1 MIISIAQLKT
11 KRLNPRYARGPGRS
25 LAMKGLLVLS
35 LIGAGIYG
43 ALVVSHDLLR
53 SDKPQGL
60 FAGESLGDPGARQLR
75 SWGSDLP
82 ALVTSQPASVSL
94 RKPDA
99 TASSSEN
106 GQAPATGAGL
116 LPVAQAKSTPAQSAS
131 TTYPTGEWTK
141 VALAARVHSDASVSS
156 PIISFY
162 QAGTALQVL
171 DRQNGWV
178 QVADPTSG
186 ESGWVFEQYL
196 APATGPTVTQ
206 TALETSAS
214 KPVAEPARANRV
226 PGAKKRVRA
235 PRPAVRRPEDVAM
248 AQFERR
254 WERRA
259 ERRGGFGFFFGRF
272 ARNEAEFR

>member
-1 MIISIAQLKT
+1 
-11 KRLNPRYARGPGRS
+11 
-25 LAMKGLLVLS
+25 MKGLLVLS

-99 TASSSEN
+99 T
-106 GQAPATGAGL
+106 GAGL

-178 QVADPTSG
+178 QVADPASG

-214 KPVAEPARANRV
+214 KPVAEPARANLV

-235 PRPAVRRPEDVAM
+235 PRPAVRMPKDVAM

>member
-1 MIISIAQLKT
+1 MIILIAQLKT
-11 KRLNPRYARGPGRS
+11 KRLNPRYPRGPGRS

-60 FAGESLGDPGARQLR
+60 FAEESLGDPGARQLR

-82 ALVTSQPASVSL
+82 ALVTSQPASVLL

-106 GQAPATGAGL
+106 GQAPAADVGL
-116 LPVAQAKSTPAQSAS
+116 LPVAQAKSIPAQSAS

-178 QVADPTSG
+178 QVADRASG

-196 APATGPTVTQ
+196 APATGPTVTH

-214 KPVAEPARANRV
+214 KPVAEPARANLV

-235 PRPAVRRPEDVAM
+235 PRPAVRMPEDVAM

>member
-1 MIISIAQLKT
+1 
-11 KRLNPRYARGPGRS
+11 
-25 LAMKGLLVLS
+25 
-35 LIGAGIYG
+35 
-43 ALVVSHDLLR
+43 
-53 SDKPQGL
+53 
-60 FAGESLGDPGARQLR
+60 
-75 SWGSDLP
+75 
-82 ALVTSQPASVSL
+82 
-94 RKPDA
+94 
-99 TASSSEN
+99 
-106 GQAPATGAGL
+106 
-116 LPVAQAKSTPAQSAS
+116 
-131 TTYPTGEWTK
+131 
-141 VALAARVHSDASVSS
+141 
-156 PIISFY
+156 
-162 QAGTALQVL
+162 LQVL

-178 QVADPTSG
+178 QVADPASG

-214 KPVAEPARANRV
+214 KPVAEPARANLV

-235 PRPAVRRPEDVAM
+235 PRPAVRMPEDVAM

>member
-1 MIISIAQLKT
+1 
-11 KRLNPRYARGPGRS
+11 
-25 LAMKGLLVLS
+25 MKGLLVLS

-60 FAGESLGDPGARQLR
+60 FAEESLGDPGARQLR

-106 GQAPATGAGL
+106 GQAPAADVGL

-131 TTYPTGEWTK
+131 TTYSTGEWTK

-178 QVADPTSG
+178 QVADPASG

-214 KPVAEPARANRV
+214 KPVAEPARANLV

-235 PRPAVRRPEDVAM
+235 PRPAVRMPKDVAM

-272 ARNEAEFR
+272 ARNEAQFR

>member
-1 MIISIAQLKT
+1 
-11 KRLNPRYARGPGRS
+11 
-25 LAMKGLLVLS
+25 MKGLLVLS

-60 FAGESLGDPGARQLR
+60 FAEESLGERPAVAFVGLR
-75 SWGSDLP
+75 
-82 ALVTSQPASVSL
+82 SQPASVSL

-106 GQAPATGAGL
+106 GQAPAADVGL

-178 QVADPTSG
+178 QVADPASG

-196 APATGPTVTQ
+196 APATGPTVTH

-214 KPVAEPARANRV
+214 KPVAEPARANLV

-235 PRPAVRRPEDVAM
+235 PRPAVRMPKDVAM

-254 WERRA
+254 WDRRA

-272 ARNEAEFR
+272 ARNEAQFR

>member
-1 MIISIAQLKT
+1 
-11 KRLNPRYARGPGRS
+11 
-25 LAMKGLLVLS
+25 MKGLLVLS

-53 SDKPQGL
+53 SDRPQGL
-60 FAGESLGDPGARQLR
+60 FAGESLGDPGARPLR

-82 ALVTSQPASVSL
+82 ALVSSQRASMPL

-99 TASSSEN
+99 TASSSED
-106 GQAPATGAGL
+106 GQAPTADAGVV
-116 LPVAQAKSTPAQSAS
+116 PVTQAKSTPAQSGS
-131 TTYPTGEWTK
+131 TTYPAGEWTK
-141 VALAARVHSDASVSS
+141 VTIAARVHSDASVSS
-156 PIISFY
+156 PIIRFY

-178 QVADPTSG
+178 QVADPASG

-196 APATGPTVTQ
+196 VPATGPTVTQ

-214 KPVAEPARANRV
+214 KPVAEPARANLV
-226 PGAKKRVRA
+226 PSVKKRVRA
-235 PRPAVRRPEDVAM
+235 PRPAVRMPEDVAM

-272 ARNEAEFR
+272 ARNGAEFR

>member
-1 MIISIAQLKT
+1 
-11 KRLNPRYARGPGRS
+11 
-25 LAMKGLLVLS
+25 
-35 LIGAGIYG
+35 
-43 ALVVSHDLLR
+43 
-53 SDKPQGL
+53 
-60 FAGESLGDPGARQLR
+60 
-75 SWGSDLP
+75 
-82 ALVTSQPASVSL
+82 
-94 RKPDA
+94 
-99 TASSSEN
+99 
-106 GQAPATGAGL
+106 
-116 LPVAQAKSTPAQSAS
+116 
-131 TTYPTGEWTK
+131 
-141 VALAARVHSDASVSS
+141 VHSDASVSS

-178 QVADPTSG
+178 QVADPASG
-186 ESGWVFEQYL
+186 ESGWVFDQYL

-206 TALETSAS
+206 TALETSVS
-214 KPVAEPARANRV
+214 
-226 PGAKKRVRA
+226 A

>member
-1 MIISIAQLKT
+1 
-11 KRLNPRYARGPGRS
+11 
-25 LAMKGLLVLS
+25 MKGLLVLS

-43 ALVVSHDLLR
+43 ALVVSHDFLP

-82 ALVTSQPASVSL
+82 ALVGSQRASTPL
-94 RKPDA
+94 RKPDV
-99 TASSSEN
+99 TPSFSEN
-106 GQAPATGAGL
+106 GQAPTADAGL
-116 LPVAQAKSTPAQSAS
+116 VPVAQAKSTPPQSAS

-141 VALAARVHSDASVSS
+141 VTLTARVHRDASVSS

-178 QVADPTSG
+178 QVADPASG

-214 KPVAEPARANRV
+214 KPVTEPARANLV
-226 PGAKKRVRA
+226 PSAKKRIRT

-248 AQFERR
+248 AQFDRR
-254 WERRA
+254 WARRA
-259 ERRGGFGFFFGRF
+259 ERRGGFGFFFGRL

>member
-1 MIISIAQLKT
+1 
-11 KRLNPRYARGPGRS
+11 
-25 LAMKGLLVLS
+25 MKGLLVLS

-53 SDKPQGL
+53 SDRPQGL
-60 FAGESLGDPGARQLR
+60 FAGENSGDPGARQLR

-82 ALVTSQPASVSL
+82 ALATSQRASMPL

-99 TASSSEN
+99 TASSSED
-106 GQAPATGAGL
+106 GRSPTADAGL
-116 LPVAQAKSTPAQSAS
+116 VPVTQAKSTPAQSGS
-131 TTYPTGEWTK
+131 TTYPAGEWTK
-141 VALAARVHSDASVSS
+141 VTLAARVHSDASVSS
-156 PIISFY
+156 SIIRFY

-178 QVADPTSG
+178 QVADPASG

-196 APATGPTVTQ
+196 VPATGPTVTQ
-206 TALETSAS
+206 TALETSP
-214 KPVAEPARANRV
+214 KPMAEPARAKLV
-226 PGAKKRVRA
+226 PSAKKRVRA
-235 PRPAVRRPEDVAM
+235 PRPAVRMPEDVAM
-248 AQFERR
+248 AQFDRR

-259 ERRGGFGFFFGRF
+259 ERRGRFGFFFGRF

>member
-1 MIISIAQLKT
+1 
-11 KRLNPRYARGPGRS
+11 
-25 LAMKGLLVLS
+25 MKGLLVLS

-60 FAGESLGDPGARQLR
+60 FAEESLGDPGARQLR

-82 ALVTSQPASVSL
+82 ALATSQPASVSP
-94 RKPDA
+94 RKPDE

-106 GQAPATGAGL
+106 GQAPAADVGL
-116 LPVAQAKSTPAQSAS
+116 LPMAQAKSTPAQSAS

-178 QVADPTSG
+178 QVADPASG

-196 APATGPTVTQ
+196 APATGPTVTH

-214 KPVAEPARANRV
+214 KPVAEPARANLV

-235 PRPAVRRPEDVAM
+235 PRPAVRMPEDVAM

-254 WERRA
+254 RERRA